1 MKEFLKFTKVNPLR
15 SALILSGL
23 LHLIGFHFLPDLTY
37 GIRTKKAELVPVK
50 INVIIKKEK
59 ALPKERARSP
69 IPLQS
74 HTKTKKLSDIKARSA
89 ARTSSA
95 TVQANPVV
103 EYRGSFQQSP
113 NINNLSARSAA
124 RTSSATVPANPVVE
138 YRGPFQQSPNTNNLS
153 ARVRP
158 ASRTTPLTVNKNTVP
173 ASAHIQ
179 TVSFRG
185 LSTVSPKK
193 VELNQLSKSANTHI
207 NRPMAS
213 HKSTTSYGPRVTRV
227 SLNARTVTK
236 LISLRASIYTPSS
249 LILQNNPGPHSKFKP
264 QARMASLAMG
274 FSEEDLNSKE
284 MSVDANVDKK
294 DNAQFSALELGE
306 MRQGFINGV
315 RKNVSSVK
323 YYPRIARKRGFE
335 GEPIV
340 SFTLG
345 HKGELTKLSIAQPSS
360 HAILNEAA
368 LETIR
373 KGMPYPHIPEPLK
386 EKSITFKLPISYI
399 LGRPW

>member
-1 MKEFLKFTKVNPLR
+1 MKGFLKFTKVNPLG
-15 SALILSGL
+15 SALILSGF
-23 LHLIGFHFLPDLTY
+23 LHLIGFHFLSDLTY

-74 HTKTKKLSDIKARSA
+74 HIKTKKLLDIK
-89 ARTSSA
+89 T
-95 TVQANPVV
+95 
-103 EYRGSFQQSP
+103 
-113 NINNLSARSAA
+113 RSAA

-138 YRGPFQQSPNTNNLS
+138 YRGSFQQSPNTNNLSARSAARTSSATVPTNPVVEYRGSFQQSPNTNNLS

-173 ASAHIQ
+173 ASAHVQ
-179 TVSFRG
+179 TASFRG

-193 VELNQLSKSANTHI
+193 VDLNQSSKSANTHI

-213 HKSTTSYGPRVTRV
+213 HKSTTSYGSRVTRV

-236 LISLRASIYTPSS
+236 LISLTASIYTPSS
-249 LILQNNPGPHSKFKP
+249 LISQNNLGPHSKFKP
-264 QARMASLAMG
+264 QVRMASLAMG

-335 GEPIV
+335 GKPIV

-399 LGRPW
+399 LGRP

>member
-1 MKEFLKFTKVNPLR
+1 MKGFLKFTKVNPLG
-15 SALILSGL
+15 SALILSGF
-23 LHLIGFHFLPDLTY
+23 LHLIGFHFLSDLTY

-74 HTKTKKLSDIKARSA
+74 HIKTKKLLDIK
-89 ARTSSA
+89 T
-95 TVQANPVV
+95 
-103 EYRGSFQQSP
+103 
-113 NINNLSARSAA
+113 RSAA

-138 YRGPFQQSPNTNNLS
+138 YRGSFQQSPNTNNLS

-236 LISLRASIYTPSS
+236 LISLTASIYTPSS
-249 LILQNNPGPHSKFKP
+249 LISQNNPGPHSKFKP

-345 HKGELTKLSIAQPSS
+345 HKGKLTKLSIAQPSS
-360 HAILNEAA
+360 HAVLNEAA

-373 KGMPYPHIPEPLK
+373 RGMPYPHIPEPLK

-399 LGRPW
+399 LGRP

>member
-1 MKEFLKFTKVNPLR
+1 MKGFLKFTKVNPLG
-15 SALILSGL
+15 SALILSGF
-23 LHLIGFHFLPDLTY
+23 LHLIGFHFLSDLTY

-95 TVQANPVV
+95 TVPTNPVV
-103 EYRGSFQQSP
+103 EYRGS
-113 NINNLSARSAA
+113 
-124 RTSSATVPANPVVE
+124 
-138 YRGPFQQSPNTNNLS
+138 FQQSPNTNNLS

-173 ASAHIQ
+173 ASTHIQ

-193 VELNQLSKSANTHI
+193 VDLNQLSKSENTHI
-207 NRPMAS
+207 NRPMVS

-236 LISLRASIYTPSS
+236 LISLTASIYTPAS
-249 LILQNNPGPHSKFKP
+249 LISQNNPGPHSKFKP
-264 QARMASLAMG
+264 LVRMASLAMG
-274 FSEEDLNSKE
+274 FSEKDLNSKE

-323 YYPRIARKRGFE
+323 YYPRIAREGGFE

-373 KGMPYPHIPEPLK
+373 RGMPYPHIPEPLK

-399 LGRPW
+399 LGRP